1 MTDAFLFLSHVESP
15 IQHNCTAKGGYQK
28 GFWAP
33 STDVATF
40 FPKVL
45 IGFPNWVPESWVPI
59 YLLGEIS
66 RTGIWK
72 WWVVTIVLDTGS
84 LQEYIFHS
92 PVREGD
98 THRKGW
104 LVEISK
110 GKDES
115 EELIPAI
122 LMDGL
127 TNRGHPG
134 VLMQYLPVCR
144 TYDHLPKKLTYTST
158 L

>member
-1 MTDAFLFLSHVESP
+1 MREAFLSHSHVESP
-15 IQHNCTAKGGYQK
+15 IQHNGTAKTGCQK

-45 IGFPNWVPESWVPI
+45 MAFPNWPQKLERWVPI
-59 YLLGEIS
+59 HLPGEIS
-66 RTGIWK
+66 KTGTLK
-72 WWVVTIVLDTGS
+72 WWAVTVVLDTGS
-84 LQEYIFHS
+84 LQDYIFRS

-98 THRKGW
+98 THRKGC
-104 LVEISK
+104 LVETYT
-110 GKDES
+110 GKVES
-115 EELIPAI
+115 EELLPAI
-122 LMDGL
+122 LTDGL

-144 TYDHLPKKLTYTST
+144 T
-158 L
+158 